1 MRLLAAVLLAFA
13 AFAAPAVAATE
24 CPPGARCGKIDVPV
38 DRSGAVPGTFPIA
51 YATLPATGPRVG
63 TVFFLAGGPG
73 EAAIVYTTAL
83 KTELA
88 PIRDAYDIVVVD
100 QRGTGRSGE
109 VDCNPVGSD
118 DVVKD
123 CAKELGNRRAFL
135 TTKETARDLDDLRA
149 ALGLDKIVPLGV
161 SYGTKVAGEYARRF
175 PDRTA
180 AVVLDSPTG
189 VGPIDLMFLQGI
201 AAAPRVLRE
210 ACATGPCA
218 ESVKDAAV
226 ALYAA
231 VKRVG
236 GRGLRAELGPAELA
250 EETRIKEDFVLNA
263 LLLGDADAGLRADLP
278 AALVS
283 LSRGDT
289 APATHLLERL
299 IVAYAQAPDEDDEDD
314 EDEPTEDLSS
324 GTSRY
329 LATACL
335 EAALPW
341 ATTSA
346 PGSRRAAR
354 RTYIRQL
361 GPGAFAPFKPSTVWN
376 DSPLDLCLSW
386 PATSA
391 PEAVPEAGPDVP
403 VLVLSGRADLRTPL
417 ELATRVAAAYPRATV
432 LDVPHVGHSVI
443 SADRSGCA
451 VRGLQA
457 FLSGAAPAPCTAA
470 PTVPAARYL
479 PASARGLSAKE
490 AARLTVEALLH
501 DLAATRVAAG
511 PRPRYELLG
520 LRGGDANVR
529 KGRLTLRRVAWFRGV
544 RVSGSVSAKT
554 GKGRVTV
561 HGPGKQ
567 RRTVRL

>member
-1 MRLLAAVLLAFA
+1 MRLLAAVLLVFA

-24 CPPGARCGKIDVPV
+24 CPSGARCGKIDVPV
-38 DRSGAVPGTFPIA
+38 DRSGAVAGTFPIA

-73 EAAIVYTTAL
+73 EAAIIYTTELA
-83 KTELA
+83 TELA

-109 VDCNPVGSD
+109 VDCRSGGGFGD
-118 DVVKD
+118 DAVEG
-123 CAKELGNRRAFL
+123 CAKELGKRRAFL
-135 TTKETARDLDDLRA
+135 TTEETARDLEDLRA
-149 ALGLDKIVPLGV
+149 ALGLEKIVPLGV

-175 PDRTA
+175 PERTA

-189 VGPIDLMFLQGI
+189 VGPIDLLFLQGI

-236 GRGLRAELGPAELA
+236 GRGLPAQVGPAELA
-250 EETRIKEDFVLNA
+250 EKTRIKEDFVLNA

-278 AALVS
+278 AALLS

-299 IVAYAQAPDEDDEDD
+299 IVAYAQAPDEDDED
-314 EDEPTEDLSS
+314 ESTDEPDS

-346 PGSRRAAR
+346 PATRRDARRA
-354 RTYIRQL
+354 YIRQL
-361 GPGAFAPFKPSTVWN
+361 GPGPFAPFKPSTVW
-376 DSPLDLCLSW
+376 DGSPLDLCLNW
-386 PATSA
+386 PATPA
-391 PEAVPEAGPDVP
+391 PEPVPEAGPDVP

-417 ELATRVAAAYPRATV
+417 ELATRVAADYPRATL

-451 VRGLQA
+451 VRGLET
-457 FLSGAAPAPCTAA
+457 FLNGAAPAPCTAA
-470 PTVPAARYL
+470 AAVPAARYL
-479 PASARGLSAKE
+479 PASARGLSARQ
-490 AARLTVEALLH
+490 AARSTVDALLH
-501 DLAATRVAAG
+501 DLVATRVVAG
-511 PRPRYELLG
+511 RRARYELLG
-520 LRGGDANVR
+520 LRGGEATVR
-529 KGRLTLRRVAWFRGV
+529 NGRLTLSRVAWFRGV
-544 RVSGSVSAKT
+544 RVTGSVSAKT

-561 HGPGKQ
+561 TGPGKQ

>member
-24 CPPGARCGKIDVPV
+24 CPSGARCGKIDVPV

-73 EAAIVYTTAL
+73 EAAIIYTTAL
-83 KTELA
+83 ATELA
-88 PIRDAYDIVVVD
+88 PIRDGYDIVVVD

-109 VDCNPVGSD
+109 VECSPAGGGDA
-118 DVVKD
+118 VKD

-149 ALGLDKIVPLGV
+149 ALGLEKIVPLGV

-175 PDRTA
+175 PERTA

-189 VGPIDLMFLQGI
+189 VGPIDLLFLQGI

-236 GRGLRAELGPAELA
+236 GRGLPAQLGPAELA
-250 EETRIKEDFVLNA
+250 EKTRIKEDFVLNA

-278 AALVS
+278 AALLS

-299 IVAYAQAPDEDDEDD
+299 IVAYAQAPDED
-314 EDEPTEDLSS
+314 EDEPTAELNS

-346 PGSRRAAR
+346 PSTRRDARRA
-354 RTYIRQL
+354 YIRRL
-361 GPGAFAPFKPSTVWN
+361 GPGPFAPFKPSTVW
-376 DSPLDLCLSW
+376 DGSPLDLCLNW
-386 PATSA
+386 PATPT
-391 PEAVPEAGPDVP
+391 PEPVPEAGPDVP

-417 ELATRVAAAYPRATV
+417 ELATRVAAAYPRATL

-451 VRGLQA
+451 VRGLKT

-479 PASARGLSAKE
+479 PASARGLSARQ
-490 AARLTVEALLH
+490 AARDTVDALLH
-501 DLAATRVAAG
+501 DLVATRAAAG
-511 PRPRYELLG
+511 QRARYELLG
-520 LRGGDANVR
+520 LRGGDATVR
-529 KGRLTLRRVAWFRGV
+529 KGRLTMSRVSWFRGV
-544 RVSGSVSAKT
+544 RVTGSVSAKT

-561 HGPGKQ
+561 TGPGKQ